1 MFDIELT
8 LSKTISLI
16 FLDRICVNTQINKFK
31 MPSGIFK
38 VDNESGTPKYKQL
51 INSLL
56 QSVDKGVVTVGDRL
70 PSINSICKEFALS
83 RDTVLVAFNELKV
96 RGVISSVPGKGYY
109 LASVS
114 TQFKKNIFLLF
125 EEFNVFKEILYNSF
139 IENLNDKASV
149 DIYFHHFNRSVFKEL
164 IENNNGKYTTYVI
177 MPAKFNDA
185 YSVLK
190 DLPQDQVYML
200 DQTNATLKKHYP
212 AVYQNF
218 EQDVFNALQSGV
230 DLLEKY
236 SKIYFVYPG
245 GKEPIGQLKGFKK
258 FAGSY
263 HDKWELEVINTL
275 ENHQIQSGN
284 VYIVPN
290 DIDLV
295 TLVKEAKKANL
306 TIGKELGIISYNDT
320 PLKEVVADGITTIS
334 TDFKEMGKILAEM
347 VLNSKNELI
356 ENKSNLIRRK
366 SL

>member
-1 MFDIELT
+1 
-8 LSKTISLI
+8 
-16 FLDRICVNTQINKFK
+16 
-31 MPSGIFK
+31 MPSEIFK
-38 VDNESGTPKYKQL
+38 VHAESGTPKYKQL

-56 QSVDKGVVTVGDRL
+56 QSIDKGDVAVGDKL
-70 PSINSICKEFALS
+70 PSINSICKEFGLS

-109 LASVS
+109 LASTS

-139 IENLNDKASV
+139 IENLSDKASV

-164 IENNNGKYTTYVI
+164 IENNHGKYTSYVI

-190 DLPQDQVYML
+190 QLPENEVYIL
-200 DQTNATLKKHYP
+200 DQTNSNLKKHFP

-218 EQDVFNALQSGV
+218 EKDVFNALQSGL

-236 SKIYFVYPG
+236 KKIYLVYPG
-245 GKEPIGQLKGFKK
+245 GKEPVGQLKGFRK
-258 FAGSY
+258 FASY
-263 HDKWELEVINTL
+263 YEDKWEMEIIDSLEKHKIKMG
-275 ENHQIQSGN
+275 E

-290 DIDLV
+290 DNDLV
-295 TLVKEAKKANL
+295 TLVKEAKNQQL
-306 TIGKELGIISYNDT
+306 NIGSDLGIISYNDT

-356 ENKSNLIRRK
+356 ENKSSLIRRK